1 MPRNVMYFLSIK
13 KKAKCIIQNLLIPEF
28 IFAVYL
34 EMLQK
39 HFLPFS
45 PLTCFPYCLS
55 QWQINASVSVT
66 LTDEF
71 VCQ

>member
-1 MPRNVMYFLSIK
+1 MYFLSIK

-39 HFLPFS
+39 HFIPFS
-45 PLTCFPYCLS
+45 PLKGAFFTVCL
-55 QWQINASVSVT
+55 N
-66 LTDEF
+66 DK
-71 VCQ
+71 

>member
-1 MPRNVMYFLSIK
+1 MLYSELSMSRNVVYFLLIK

-39 HFLPFS
+39 HFIPFS
-45 PLTCFPYCLS
+45 PLKGAFFTVCL
-55 QWQINASVSVT
+55 N
-66 LTDEF
+66 DK
-71 VCQ
+71 